1 MSRLFSKGIQVQFG
15 LGLDIVSIDNTM

>member
-15 LGLDIVSIDNTM
+15 LGLDIVIPKR

>member
-15 LGLDIVSIDNTM
+15 LGLDIINL